1 MWDSKQVVNQWY
13 PKKQHWWLAVPTTE
27 SHTARCHYLLISSSR
42 LTRTLG
48 QVASQGNATMV
59 PGGLAA

>member
-27 SHTARCHYLLISSSR
+27 SHTARYLQCVSR
-42 LTRTLG
+42 S
-48 QVASQGNATMV
+48 AEKAGNTAR
-59 PGGLAA
+59 LRAI